1 MTANPSSSLA
11 EKPSGTSTPFPPPTG
26 AQILRALRAAAFG
39 YAWLLLGAIV
49 MMVLIVVAANVGSTG
64 DQTGV
69 DSDDTNAIGVLIGM
83 PFQIAAMALLGSLH
97 FTEAGVSG
105 SLFLPPLALTVVYLL
120 MTARAGSRGGVVADV
135 GTRAVLAVIV
145 GFIAAV
151 IVLPVTWALAM
162 RAEGAAVHA
171 ASVSLFFGAWVLTGA
186 ASYAGTSRAASAR
199 RPAWIPS
206 DYAVAARVWAS
217 SVMVWVVVAGVV
229 VTLVAAVT
237 EGLWVGILVPLWGVT
252 VGLYT
257 YALGHLGGLSFGGET
272 ISIGDFSAVW
282 TIVTVVS
289 ALALALMTSIAWHLR
304 RDTRDAS
311 LSQPGSWA
319 VLPATYAVGGLLL
332 WLVPSVVLG
341 GALGTIGGSATL
353 QPAFWLVF
361 VLMVW
366 GAVVELASRFVAPSL
381 ATALPP
387 RLSAM
392 LRGPEPAEAATTP
405 ETVASREPLALTP
418 EERARYKKIGIIAG
432 AVAAIGIAGSV
443 AVEVINSQVYG
454 PEHQAAAYL
463 DSVVDGDL
471 DQVNDLA
478 PTDDQADDSL
488 LTSDVYRAAQSRIT
502 GYEIGDV
509 EEDGDA
515 VTVAVRLEGLDS
527 AANTELTLTKDDH
540 TGVFF
545 DKWRVAEGGLARM
558 VSVSVPDGADNM
570 TVNDVPVDPIVD
582 DVWLLPG
589 SYSLDPYAGDEWL
602 DSSAEPFTVT
612 AQDEY
617 QYAEVPQGVASD
629 AFRKEVQS
637 QIDDYLS
644 ACMASTELEPENCP
658 NTAYAGTDVRNVS
671 WTLDQA
677 PTADFD
683 SFDGTFPADL
693 GYGESG
699 LATVTYQSDASYGFG
714 PRDWQP
720 QTEESDLYLSSITVT
735 EEDGSLVVSI
745 SE

>member
-1 MTANPSSSLA
+1 
-11 EKPSGTSTPFPPPTG
+11 
-26 AQILRALRAAAFG
+26 
-39 YAWLLLGAIV
+39 
-49 MMVLIVVAANVGSTG
+49 
-64 DQTGV
+64 
-69 DSDDTNAIGVLIGM
+69 
-83 PFQIAAMALLGSLH
+83 
-97 FTEAGVSG
+97 
-105 SLFLPPLALTVVYLL
+105 
-120 MTARAGSRGGVVADV
+120 
-135 GTRAVLAVIV
+135 
-145 GFIAAV
+145 
-151 IVLPVTWALAM
+151 
-162 RAEGAAVHA
+162 
-171 ASVSLFFGAWVLTGA
+171 
-186 ASYAGTSRAASAR
+186 
-199 RPAWIPS
+199 
-206 DYAVAARVWAS
+206 
-217 SVMVWVVVAGVV
+217 
-229 VTLVAAVT
+229 
-237 EGLWVGILVPLWGVT
+237 
-252 VGLYT
+252 
-257 YALGHLGGLSFGGET
+257 
-272 ISIGDFSAVW
+272 
-282 TIVTVVS
+282 
-289 ALALALMTSIAWHLR
+289 
-304 RDTRDAS
+304 
-311 LSQPGSWA
+311 
-319 VLPATYAVGGLLL
+319 
-332 WLVPSVVLG
+332 
-341 GALGTIGGSATL
+341 
-353 QPAFWLVF
+353 
-361 VLMVW
+361 
-366 GAVVELASRFVAPSL
+366 
-381 ATALPP
+381 
-387 RLSAM
+387 
-392 LRGPEPAEAATTP
+392 
-405 ETVASREPLALTP
+405 
-418 EERARYKKIGIIAG
+418 
-432 AVAAIGIAGSV
+432 
-443 AVEVINSQVYG
+443 
-454 PEHQAAAYL
+454 
-463 DSVVDGDL
+463 VVDGDL